1 MRKRSPQTAD
11 LSHQVSKVSSA
22 QDKLPR
28 IEAARGKEVTG
39 KSVSVLY
46 KYRDVCACIYL
57 QHLVEYFFFFYY
69 YLLLFSSEGQF

>member
-11 LSHQVSKVSSA
+11 LSHQISKVSSA

-28 IEAARGKEVTG
+28 REPTRGKEVTG

-46 KYRDVCACIYL
+46 KYMHVCACIYL
-57 QHLVEYFFFFYY
+57 QHLVESVF
-69 YLLLFSSEGQF
+69 LLLLAPI